1 MNTFLPAH
9 AGANRRGGKRWRW
22 GEGGCAWKCKCVCVW
37 WGTSGKRGR
46 EKDGWLSVTREW
58 ELHWG
63 GSVAF
68 SVCVCEKVRDMF
80 LYSCMQVHG
89 FPSVSLHLCLTHTR
103 TRVRLL
109 RPSHST
115 DMSGTVKTELS
126 CSLLNILHVC
136 RFPAACV
143 RVCLLRSAHL
153 LHSSAHVCY
162 TQTHI
167 STLTCLGIDREVLLA
182 LHQCVHELGAVPI
195 RRVISICRRH
205 LDYRRA
211 CGEGR
216 RGRKDKREIKKRRK
230 KRRRE
235 RK

>member
-1 MNTFLPAH
+1 M
-9 AGANRRGGKRWRW
+9 
-22 GEGGCAWKCKCVCVW
+22 
-37 WGTSGKRGR
+37 
-46 EKDGWLSVTREW
+46 TREW

-68 SVCVCEKVRDMF
+68 CVCVCVRKSETCF
-80 LYSCMQVHG
+80 CTHACRSTGSPVFHSTC
-89 FPSVSLHLCLTHTR
+89 VSHTPTR

>member
-1 MNTFLPAH
+1 ML
-9 AGANRRGGKRWRW
+9 
-22 GEGGCAWKCKCVCVW
+22 
-37 WGTSGKRGR
+37 
-46 EKDGWLSVTREW
+46 L
-58 ELHWG
+58 
-63 GSVAF
+63 
-68 SVCVCEKVRDMF
+68 SVCVCVRKSETCF
-80 LYSCMQVHG
+80 CTHACRSTGSPVFHSTC
-89 FPSVSLHLCLTHTR
+89 VSHTPTR

-153 LHSSAHVCY
+153 LHSSTHVCY